1 MVEREGKG
9 VIDSVNLLNIELIS
23 TIEIMP
29 NMSQSHDF
37 YTM

>member
-23 TIEIMP
+23 TIEIID
-29 NMSQSHDF
+29 S
-37 YTM
+37 